1 MIYKKAVE
9 KKDNVVDAVN
19 AILRLVSR
27 REYSKLEIRQ
37 KLSLKFTKE
46 TVEKALAY
54 SIEKGY
60 QSDDRYAEMLLNH
73 IVFIKEG
80 PLKFIT
86 KSKIKGIESS
96 IIEKHLETVD
106 WDEVLKEFLKS
117 NKDIDKIQV
126 DPKLKIKIISALYRR
141 GFYKSSIFK
150 VVKM

>member
-1 MIYKKAVE
+1 MIYKKTAE

-46 TVEKALAY
+46 TVEKALAF

-73 IVFIKEG
+73 TVFVKEG
-80 PLKFIT
+80 PLKFIA
-86 KSKIKGIESS
+86 KAKAKGISSS
-96 IIEKHLETVD
+96 IIEKYVENVD
-106 WDEVLKEFLKS
+106 WDEVLLDLYNTKVEFFNNDK
-117 NKDIDKIQV
+117 NKLFPFLLRK
-126 DPKLKIKIISALYRR
+126 
-141 GFYKSSIFK
+141 GFYK
-150 VVKM
+150 VKIIELMF